1 MSKNFRHLKNVIMRN
16 HLCNTLQLQVQLL
29 LKQQYGSG
37 YFAAKLISNDIA
49 KRYAISLNLSLKN
62 VFTYY
67 IAYWILRDMLHS
79 QSPYTYQPLD
89 TFVNL
94 MILMNLVHQIWLK
107 KFLVSACKRILLLDV
122 QLSITKA
129 ILPNISDVL
138 IFPIYNVYKQSHVFI
153 SFLRIFKNTLNYIF
167 QKLSNPE
174 LNWNYSS

>member
-94 MILMNLVHQIWLK
+94 MILMILVHQIWLK
-107 KFLVSACKRILLLDV
+107 NSSFSLQTNTFYRIFDYPSPRQFYQKFRMSSYFEFIMFTNKAMFLL
-122 QLSITKA
+122 A
-129 ILPNISDVL
+129 
-138 IFPIYNVYKQSHVFI
+138 FFG
-153 SFLRIFKNTLNYIF
+153 FLRIG
-167 QKLSNPE
+167 
-174 LNWNYSS
+174 

>member
-1 MSKNFRHLKNVIMRN
+1 MTFYCSSNSCSLRRCYVLWGYGSCKYSSNIFLRCRMSKNFRHLKNVIMRN

-79 QSPYTYQPLD
+79 QSPHTYQPLD

-94 MILMNLVHQIWLK
+94 MILMILVHQIWLK
-107 KFLVSACKRILLLDV
+107 NSSFSL
-122 QLSITKA
+122 QTNTFTGYSIIHHQGNFTKNFGY
-129 ILPNISDVL
+129 PH
-138 IFPIYNVYKQSHVFI
+138 IFS
-153 SFLRIFKNTLNYIF
+153 L
-167 QKLSNPE
+167 
-174 LNWNYSS
+174 